1 MALGPKELGSWANGP
16 TLSTPNSGDYR
27 GGALFWRTCGLLVVP
42 QTGPM
47 GHMGLMGHKE
57 SKEKRREAL
66 APLDSFPYEL
76 RRWTVRFGVGVAVG
90 VGRAGVVS
98 ASGAG
103 AFCF

>member
-42 QTGPM
+42 QMGP
-47 GHMGLMGHKE
+47 MGHKE

-66 APLDSFPYEL
+66 ACDS
-76 RRWTVRFGVGVAVG
+76 
-90 VGRAGVVS
+90 
-98 ASGAG
+98 
-103 AFCF
+103 